1 MATENSVEALFGD
14 HALEEP
20 IRPGTRRARRAA
32 ERQAECHAREAEAL
46 AGELL
51 MPQNNQAEQAAQ
63 AGQSQSPACV
73 DEPAGVIPADDADE
87 SAASELD
94 GSASPDTEEIPA
106 VTDAQSAEAAESEMS
121 DVAPA
126 RRFVLWRRATAAG
139 IVLASVATVSS
150 FVLSNTDSHFQAQA
164 AAKGSRAVLVR
175 ATSASVS
182 DASAD
187 VSFTARIGG
196 KDVAVRARAGQTYGE
211 ALAAAKLGVDA
222 DDEVSVGLGTAV
234 KDGATIT
241 VVKVDVR
248 TESRPYNEKFTTTRK
263 ETADLP
269 KGETKTETEGKDG
282 QGSRTYRVTFRDGE
296 KVGEDILFTSSTQ
309 KRIDEV
315 VLVGT
320 GHKEEIAAKEAKSAG
335 IVAGPPASPGSARA
349 IAQSMLASYGW
360 GPEQFAYLDYLWQ
373 RESNWRYDVAN
384 PSSGAYGIPQ
394 ALPGSKMASAG
405 ADWRTNPA
413 TQIKWGLGYIKARYG
428 SPAGAVAH
436 SRATG
441 WY

>member
-32 ERQAECHAREAEAL
+32 EREAEHHARETEAL

-51 MPQNNQAEQAAQ
+51 MPQNNEAEQVRQAEQP
-63 AGQSQSPACV
+63 SSV
-73 DEPAGVIPADDADE
+73 DEQDDMPPAHDVSE
-87 SAASELD
+87 SSANKLD
-94 GSASPDTEEIPA
+94 NPASPDTEEIPVVA
-106 VTDAQSAEAAESEMS
+106 SPPSAEDDESEI
-121 DVAPA
+121 DEVAPA

-139 IVLASVATVSS
+139 IFLASVATVAS
-150 FVLSNTDSHFQAQA
+150 FALSNIDANSQAQA
-164 AAKGSRAVLVR
+164 AAEGNRAVLVR
-175 ATSASVS
+175 ATPMSVS
-182 DASAD
+182 DTSAD

-196 KDVAVRARAGQTYGE
+196 KDVAVRAHAGQTYGE
-211 ALAAAKLGVDA
+211 AFAAAKLGVDA
-222 DDEVSVGLGTAV
+222 DDEVSVGLGTPV
-234 KDGATIT
+234 KNGAAIT
-241 VVKVDVR
+241 VVKVDVH

-269 KGETKTETEGKDG
+269 KGETRTETDGKDG
-282 QGSRTYRVTFRDGE
+282 KGSRTYRVTFRDGK
-296 KVGEDILFTSSTQ
+296 KVSEDILFTSSAQ

-320 GHKEEIAAKEAKSAG
+320 GNKEEIAVKEAASAG
-335 IVAGPPASPGSARA
+335 ITAGPPASPGSARA